1 MINYGKHF
9 IDKTD
14 IKAVVSVL
22 KKKALTQGKVTDLF
36 EKKLKK
42 YFGSKYVVA
51 VSSGTS
57 ALNLIANCLKWKKED
72 IIFCSPI
79 TFAAGSNSIVNQG
92 AKPFFVDIDLNTFNL
107 DLNLIEKALQN
118 KNIRKNAKA
127 IIATDFGGNPC
138 DWKLARKISNNYN
151 LILINDNCHAIGS
164 SYDLKK
170 NYASKYADFVV
181 HSYHAVKNFTTGE
194 GGAIFTNLK
203 KEFKQI
209 NLMRSHGIEKE
220 INKNKPW
227 DSEMNLLG
235 FNSRITDIQSALG
248 ISQLKKLDLFIKR
261 RKKIA
266 KYYDD
271 HFKELSNIKIQ
282 HIDKNNSSSYH
293 LYPVLIDFKKIKK
306 TKKELF
312 KYFKK
317 KGINLQV
324 HYKPTY
330 KFKYYKKLKYI
341 KSKSMKNSEKF
352 YDQEVS
358 LPIYFELTKNKQLRV
373 INLIKK
379 FLKNK
384 N

>member
-9 IDKTD
+9 IDKSD
-14 IKAVVSVL
+14 IKAVVGVL

-36 EKKLKK
+36 EKELKK

-79 TFAAGSNSIVNQG
+79 TFAAGSNCIVNQG
-92 AKPFFVDIDLNTFNL
+92 AKPYFVDIDLNTFNL
-107 DLNLIEKALQN
+107 DLNLVEKALQN

-138 DWKLARKISNNYN
+138 DWKLARKISDNYN
-151 LILINDNCHAIGS
+151 LKLINDNCHAIGS
-164 SYDLKK
+164 LYDMKK

-194 GGAIFTNLK
+194 GGAIFTNHK
-203 KEFKQI
+203 KEYSQI
-209 NLMRSHGIEKE
+209 KLMRSHGMKKQ
-220 INKNKPW
+220 ININKPW
-227 DSEMNLLG
+227 DSEMNFLG
-235 FNSRITDIQSALG
+235 LNSRITDIQSALG
-248 ISQLKKLDLFIKR
+248 ISQLKKLDLFVKR

-266 KYYDD
+266 KFYDD
-271 HFKELSNIKIQ
+271 HFRNLKHVKRQ
-282 HIDKNNSSSYH
+282 TIDRNNKSSYH
-293 LYPVLIDFKKIKK
+293 LYPILIDFKKTKK
-306 TKKELF
+306 TKVELF

-330 KFKYYKKLKYI
+330 KFKYYKKIKFI

-358 LPIYFELTKNKQLRV
+358 LPIYYQLTKKIQLRV
-373 INLIKK
+373 INLMKK
-379 FLKNK
+379 FLKN
-384 N
+384 